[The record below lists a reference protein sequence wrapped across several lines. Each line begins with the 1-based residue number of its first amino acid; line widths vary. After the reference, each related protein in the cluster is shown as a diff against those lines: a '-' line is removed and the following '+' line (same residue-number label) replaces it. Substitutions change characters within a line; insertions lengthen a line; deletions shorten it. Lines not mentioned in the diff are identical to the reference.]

1 MKAFRRISRYFA
13 APMAAVMFL
22 MSMPIGI
29 ANAGLISTEQV
40 IERETAADDRAR
52 VLEFMARQDVQTQLT
67 EFGVDPAIAQARV
80 NSLSDAEIQNIAG
93 RIDELPAGQDALA
106 AVLGTALLI
115 FIVLLITDILG
126 LTDVFPFVRR

>member
-1 MKAFRRISRYFA
+1 
-13 APMAAVMFL
+13 MAAVMFL

-40 IERETAADDRAR
+40 IERESATEDRAR

-67 EFGVDPAIAQARV
+67 EFGVDPAMAQARV
-80 NSLSDAEIQNIAG
+80 NSLSDSEIQKIAG
-93 RIDELPAGQDALA
+93 RIDELPAGQDALSA
-106 AVLGTALLI
+106 ILGTALLI